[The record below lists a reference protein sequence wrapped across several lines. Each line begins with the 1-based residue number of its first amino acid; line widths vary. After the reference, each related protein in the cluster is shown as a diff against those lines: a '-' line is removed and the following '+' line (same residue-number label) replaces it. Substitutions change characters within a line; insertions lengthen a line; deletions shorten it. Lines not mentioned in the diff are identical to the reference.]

1 MIVEELNRVL
11 TDSDVVIA
19 SAAGTIAPLAEESK
33 DSHLGADNNV
43 AENHMVLGNFS
54 GYPSMTMPTG
64 FAEGMPIGINMT
76 AKAFD
81 EQTLFNIGLAIEEET
96 GLKGNDVEVDA

>member
-1 MIVEELNRVL
+1 MENQDKIFRKAQKVRRLIVEELNRVL
-11 TDSDVVIA
+11 ANSDVVIA

-43 AENHMVLGNFS
+43 VENHMVLGNFT

-64 FAEGMPIGINMT
+64 SVRFEADGRNVM
-76 AKAFD
+76 AYR
-81 EQTLFNIGLAIEEET
+81 
-96 GLKGNDVEVDA
+96 